1 MQIILEAP
9 EKRRRKR
16 SASPVPGKFKRLAL
30 FNNAFASIEDIL
42 KLDDESTAYD
52 GDYPPDELDDLQDN
66 NIYDL
71 LSLSDSKG

>member
-1 MQIILEAP
+1 M
-9 EKRRRKR
+9 
-16 SASPVPGKFKRLAL
+16 PGKFKRLAL

-52 GDYPPDELDDLQDN
+52 GDYPPDEGATYDGDYPPDELDDLQDN
-66 NIYDL
+66 DIYDL